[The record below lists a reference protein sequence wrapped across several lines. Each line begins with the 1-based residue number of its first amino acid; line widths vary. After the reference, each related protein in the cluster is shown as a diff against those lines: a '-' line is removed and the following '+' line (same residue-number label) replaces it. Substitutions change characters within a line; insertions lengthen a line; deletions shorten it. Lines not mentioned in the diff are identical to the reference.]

1 MENRTKRIKLDHIKR
16 KLIIDITLVKKIKIE
31 EVEKQQE
38 KQFRKYE
45 DEMTWFRIY
54 GG

>member
-1 MENRTKRIKLDHIKR
+1 MENRTKRIKIDTDLKR
-16 KLIIDITLVKKIKIE
+16 KLIIEVTLVKKIKIDQKDQKE
-31 EVEKQQE
+31 QVK
-38 KQFRKYE
+38 KYT